1 MDVEHFVKDTPKLND
16 YYKMIFDT
24 KPHPVDEEALEYYLK
39 KLKVI
44 IFLYVAHLQEYL
56 RKYLTFIN
64 AAFTIILNQ
73 IFKVSPFHDFYIQEY
88 LFVTF
93 LIRHNKMHL
102 FVICVK
108 C

>member
-44 IFLYVAHLQEYL
+44 IFSYVAHL
-56 RKYLTFIN
+56 
-64 AAFTIILNQ
+64 
-73 IFKVSPFHDFYIQEY
+73 
-88 LFVTF
+88 
-93 LIRHNKMHL
+93 
-102 FVICVK
+102 
-108 C
+108 